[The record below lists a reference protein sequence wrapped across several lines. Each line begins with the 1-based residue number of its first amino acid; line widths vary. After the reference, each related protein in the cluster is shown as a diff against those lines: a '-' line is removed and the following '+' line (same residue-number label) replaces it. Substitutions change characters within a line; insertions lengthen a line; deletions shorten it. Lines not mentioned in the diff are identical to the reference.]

1 VQCIP
6 PTYAL
11 WSVAGKTSDRYS
23 LVGIL
28 AEHQGLFTA
37 ALYKQV
43 ANCLVVD
50 FQIGE
55 RDLGDLFILYVLNL
69 LEQFLHSQ
77 KDNAGLLRCSTVERL
92 VLLRVTSGVHEHT

>member
-1 VQCIP
+1 MQCIP

-11 WSVAGKTSDRYS
+11 WSVAGKTSDRYR

-37 ALYKQV
+37 TLHQQV
-43 ANCLVVD
+43 ANGFVVD
-50 FQIGE
+50 LQVRE

-77 KDNAGLLRCSTVERL
+77 KDYARLL
-92 VLLRVTSGVHEHT
+92 